1 MSTKI
6 TFPIWRLAD
15 STHKAEIQSLKAT
28 NLLIKFYQMKYEKQL
43 QKLGFNLIFDKKTY
57 SLQEQN
63 NDPDFGKFHDKIYK
77 YLNEEDNIFCSYV
90 NRVYSNPRKT
100 FSYKTKNKII
110 FTHGDFSWKKKIPS
124 FMYDCCPS
132 EPTNMEIVKW
142 YSDKKILK
150 IFIFFIMSILLRKI
164 QIDPQQKK

>member
-43 QKLGFNLIFDKKTY
+43 QKLGFNLIFEKKTY

-63 NDPDFGKFHDKIYK
+63 KHQ
-77 YLNEEDNIFCSYV
+77 
-90 NRVYSNPRKT
+90 RKMCRE
-100 FSYKTKNKII
+100 K
-110 FTHGDFSWKKKIPS
+110 
-124 FMYDCCPS
+124 
-132 EPTNMEIVKW
+132 
-142 YSDKKILK
+142 
-150 IFIFFIMSILLRKI
+150 
-164 QIDPQQKK
+164 